1 LRPYDKT
8 LAINNLRGEVFIL
21 APAFVSFSSEFLAIN
36 SGPGPVVRQ
45 SIMAA
50 GTTHLME
57 DRKQRERERERER
70 ERKRNEGTSYI
81 LQRHTPRD
89 LLSLARSHLLKFL

>member
-1 LRPYDKT
+1 
-8 LAINNLRGEVFIL
+8 
-21 APAFVSFSSEFLAIN
+21 
-36 SGPGPVVRQ
+36 
-45 SIMAA
+45 MAA

-70 ERKRNEGTSYI
+70 ERKRKEGTSYI